1 MLNRLKISDSGISL
15 MLVASVS
22 FGLMNVS
29 VKMLGAMHVVQV
41 VFFRAVVQLLM
52 SSVLIYRAGISP
64 WGKQPKWLVLRG
76 LFGSL
81 GLVGYFYTLQVM
93 PLGNA
98 IVIHYLSPM
107 LTALLAMLLFQE
119 RVQGSQW
126 LFFGLSFAGVIVV
139 NGLSD
144 AITWYG
150 IAGGLDGAVFSAG
163 AYNTIRH
170 LKDSEHP
177 NVIIFYFP
185 LVTFPLSLLHGAIDP
200 SAWRWPV
207 GEEWAWILAMGIFTH
222 YGQYF
227 MTRAYQREEASKVS
241 AVSYAGILWAAL
253 FGVFWFGER
262 YQMGQFLGMGLVLL
276 GMFLNVRSAKKTA

>member
-1 MLNRLKISDSGISL
+1 

-29 VKMLGAMHVVQV
+29 VKMLGTMHVVQV

-52 SSVLIYRAGISP
+52 SSFLIYRAGISP
-64 WGKQPKWLVLRG
+64 WGNRPKWLILRG
-76 LFGSL
+76 LFGSM

-107 LTALLAMLLFQE
+107 LTALLAMFLFKE
-119 RVQGSQW
+119 RVKGSQW
-126 LFFGLSFAGVIVV
+126 AFFLLSFAGVVVV

-144 AITWYG
+144 AITWVG
-150 IAGGLDGAVFSAG
+150 ILGGLAGVVFSAA

-185 LVTFPLSLLHGAIDP
+185 LVTFPLSLMHGLAFPD
-200 SAWRWPV
+200 SWRMPEGMQWL
-207 GEEWAWILAMGIFTH
+207 WILAMGVFTH

-227 MTRAYQREEASKVS
+227 MTRAYQREQASKVS
-241 AVSYAGILWAAL
+241 AVSYAGIVWAAL
-253 FGVFWFGER
+253 FGVFLFGES
-262 YQMGQFLGMGLVLL
+262 YQWGQYLGMGLVLL
-276 GMFLNVRSAKKTA
+276 GMALNVRSSQKT